1 MGCCP
6 VGEHPGRGGT
16 RHQGDGDCPQGQVS
30 VIAN

>member
-16 RHQGDGDCPQGQVS
+16 RQQGDCPQGQVS